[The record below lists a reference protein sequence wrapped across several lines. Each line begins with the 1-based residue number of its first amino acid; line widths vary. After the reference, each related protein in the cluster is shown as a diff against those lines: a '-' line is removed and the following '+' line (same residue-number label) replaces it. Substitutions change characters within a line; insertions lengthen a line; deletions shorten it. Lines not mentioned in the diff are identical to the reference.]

1 MALIGLRVA
10 RPTPP
15 PEGSHSRGKDT
26 LESIYIYANP
36 VEHTKANLRESIR
49 LRRRDSQSH
58 FNLALL
64 IDSPEFQ
71 SSKVIASYRSFDDEP
86 NTEELNQLILRAGKK
101 LLLPVRLSD
110 NSLEFRNW
118 DGDIEELKRTGNV
131 EEPIGERFLGA
142 IDLMIVPAL
151 AIDSKGNRL
160 GRGGGSYDRAL
171 RDFSGNSVAL
181 INEAEFVDTLPS
193 EIHDVPVKIVLT
205 PSKLLRI

>member
-1 MALIGLRVA
+1 MALIGRGVVRLN
-10 RPTPP
+10 PL
-15 PEGSHSRGKDT
+15 PEYFRSRGKDT

-49 LRRRDSQSH
+49 LRRRDNQSH

-71 SSKVIASYRSFDDEP
+71 SSKVIASYRSFGDEP
-86 NTEELNQLILRAGKK
+86 NTEELNQLIQRAGKM

-118 DGDIEELKRTGNV
+118 DGDIEKLKRSGNV
-131 EEPIGERFLGA
+131 EEPIGERFLGV

-160 GRGGGSYDRAL
+160 GQGGGSYDRAL
-171 RDFSGNSVAL
+171 RDFSGISL
-181 INEAEFVDTLPS
+181 GIINEAEFVDTLPS
-193 EIHDVPVKIVLT
+193 EIHDVPVKMVLT

>member
-1 MALIGLRVA
+1 M
-10 RPTPP
+10 
-15 PEGSHSRGKDT
+15 
-26 LESIYIYANP
+26 
-36 VEHTKANLRESIR
+36 EHTKANLRESIG

-64 IDSPEFQ
+64 SGSQEF
-71 SSKVIASYRSFDDEP
+71 KNAEVVASYRSFGDEP
-86 NTEELNQLILRAGKK
+86 NTEKLNQLILQVGKK

-118 DGDIEELKRTGNV
+118 DGNLGKLKRSGNV
-131 EEPIGERFLGA
+131 EEPIGERFLGS

-171 RDFSGNSVAL
+171 RDFSGISLAL
-181 INEAEFVDTLPS
+181 INEAEFVAALPS
-193 EIHDVPVKIVLT
+193 ESHDVPVKMVLT
-205 PSKLLRI
+205 PSKLVRI